1 MWHEVCFKDL
11 IMAQVVTIANRGRA
25 RLARLYS
32 REETSEVRDSWE
44 EERELSWQLLGV
56 ATMVLVSGAG
66 WAVIMV
72 VVRHFLH

>member
-1 MWHEVCFKDL
+1 MWHEVCLKDL

-32 REETSEVRDSWE
+32 KEETSEVRDGSE
-44 EERELSWQLLGV
+44 QEHELSWRLLGV
-56 ATMVLVSGAG
+56 ATMVLVSVAG
-66 WAVIMV
+66 WAGILM